1 MASSRSRLIRT
12 DEQIPAA
19 IELPAKWQ
27 AYGEAL
33 FDLFGDTDFKRLQD
47 VYGRQPAL
55 WLDATAVGLDAVDRQ
70 EHYVTDALS
79 MRSRREARAD
89 NHRHRHSGWLV
100 AAAAAHLRT
109 CATSRRASVPPRPW
123 SG

>member
-33 FDLFGDTDFKRLQD
+33 FDLFGDTDFERLQD

-70 EHYVTDALS
+70 EH
-79 MRSRREARAD
+79 
-89 NHRHRHSGWLV
+89 
-100 AAAAAHLRT
+100 
-109 CATSRRASVPPRPW
+109 
-123 SG
+123 